1 MKKRSK
7 PLVSTGY
14 IVHIQRGAMDE
25 ENTMKVQGVLIRG
38 GGGLMGHVDF

>member
-14 IVHIQRGAMDE
+14 IVHTRRGAIDE
-25 ENTMKVQGVLIRG
+25 ENTMKVQGVVIG
-38 GGGLMGHVDF
+38 GGGGSHGAC